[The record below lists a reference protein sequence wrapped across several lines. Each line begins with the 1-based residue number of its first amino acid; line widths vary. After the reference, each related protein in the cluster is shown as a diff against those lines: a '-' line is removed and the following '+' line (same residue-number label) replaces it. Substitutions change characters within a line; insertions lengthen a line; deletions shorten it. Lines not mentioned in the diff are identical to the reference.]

1 MIDEHSV
8 FYHFS
13 AVVMWVLQEHSIE
26 AHVTFFVVALAYSSW
41 HGARQERRDRYMRQL
56 KADAAIV
63 AILSYEAELAAGG
76 DPSAP
81 GRQGWRST
89 AKCGGTPRPAA
100 AIIP

>member
-13 AVVMWVLQEHSIE
+13 AVVMWVLQKHSIE

-56 KADAAIV
+56 KADAA
-63 AILSYEAELAAGG
+63 ELAARG

-81 GRQGWRST
+81 GRHGWRST

-100 AIIP
+100 AM